1 MTWILRDTGTE
12 PKANGEAWNR
22 METLRE
28 MEKQNVA
35 AQSHT
40 EGARRP
46 ASPSTSSPA
55 IPDVARRAPRPSPP
69 SRLTR
74 QEDEDDEDLCE
85 DPRSL
90 DEQQSIMLSNKP
102 KCCVSPAR
110 L

>member
-1 MTWILRDTGTE
+1 MTWILYDTGTE

-46 ASPSTSSPA
+46 ASPA
-55 IPDVARRAPRPSPP
+55 IPDVARRAPRASPP

-90 DEQQSIMLSNKP
+90 DEQQSIMLSTQQ
-102 KCCVSPAR
+102 A
-110 L
+110 

>member
-35 AQSHT
+35 AQSHM

-46 ASPSTSSPA
+46 ASPTTSSPPA
-55 IPDVARRAPRPSPP
+55 VPDAARRAPRPSPP

-85 DPRSL
+85 DPHSL
-90 DEQQSIMLSNKP
+90 DEQQSIMLST
-102 KCCVSPAR
+102 
-110 L
+110 